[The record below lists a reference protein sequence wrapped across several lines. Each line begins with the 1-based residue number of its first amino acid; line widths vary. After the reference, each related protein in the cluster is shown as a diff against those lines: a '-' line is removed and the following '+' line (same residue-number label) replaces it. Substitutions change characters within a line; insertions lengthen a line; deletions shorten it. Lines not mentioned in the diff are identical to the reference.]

1 MLAGLWGFQVHKARQ
16 LAFHLFKRFAN
27 PNMYEWHRVN
37 MNNNQAD
44 QIFLRD
50 YFTDIVR
57 HSVVIHDSFHC
68 ARLGGQ
74 PFPTQRPTS
83 HYCHVGAYG
92 CCNLNASF
100 PHECPIQCRKQKEWV
115 FC

>member
-1 MLAGLWGFQVHKARQ
+1 MLAGLWGFRLHKARKLGFQ
-16 LAFHLFKRFAN
+16 LFQRFVN
-27 PNMYEWHRVN
+27 PNVYEWHRVN

-44 QIFLRD
+44 QQFLRD
-50 YFTDIVR
+50 YFTEIVR
-57 HSVVIHDSFHC
+57 HSVIIHDSFHC

-92 CCNLNASF
+92 CCNLNVSF
-100 PHECPIQCRKQKEWV
+100 PHECPVQCRKQKEWV